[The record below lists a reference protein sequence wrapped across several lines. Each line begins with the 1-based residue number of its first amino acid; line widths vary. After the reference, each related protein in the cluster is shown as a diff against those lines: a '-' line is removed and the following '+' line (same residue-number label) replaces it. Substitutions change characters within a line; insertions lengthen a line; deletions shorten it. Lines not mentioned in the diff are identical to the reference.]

1 MTFRSYARLIL
12 SGVCAVLLVAATSSS
27 QTRGT
32 TPPATKPATAKPAA
46 IGELLALCGRC
57 TSPTVFAASG
67 IGTANAQAQARF
79 SSNIRLDDL
88 DGPCNEGDKACVTR
102 ERARVY
108 RASADCTAG
117 RITTIEEKSFT
128 LAGLWDNSD
137 IGGGRTQWRGADG
150 QIVGRDNASSGLS
163 ISQQW
168 EVLCPAPVSAALI
181 ARARTAAS
189 QKPVAAAAPRVN
201 PPICGGE
208 RLCTEVNDFAVT
220 MVDFRASL
228 TAPRK
233 VLTATLRFENK
244 TNRPVIL
251 GYVPGSGLAT
261 DERGN
266 RYATVETD
274 VRGIG
279 LVGRTV
285 DAKFVLQ
292 PGQRSDARFT
302 YIWDAG
308 RTAYGTA
315 FDAEITVREI
325 VDRGN
330 NQVTLGA
337 EYPLRLTGLV
347 DGARAGAAPPA
358 ASPAISAAPAPGST
372 PAVPAA
378 PAASVNN
385 CAGSTRPCFDSG
397 AFTATVTGFAG
408 SVIGN
413 RHHSLR
419 INVEI
424 RNVTDQPLILAYKQ
438 GTNTAIDNLGNR
450 YGYGRPGTADGS
462 VEGIGLMVPGRTVNA
477 SFQLAPRSARSAVF
491 SAIRYESGPKPAGTT
506 WAFDTVLAELRPLPN
521 GTQTELVRDHSVHL
535 VDLRVG
541 AAAAAPASIKDT
553 ADKLRGI
560 FGR

>member
-1 MTFRSYARLIL
+1 
-12 SGVCAVLLVAATSSS
+12 
-27 QTRGT
+27 
-32 TPPATKPATAKPAA
+32 
-46 IGELLALCGRC
+46 
-57 TSPTVFAASG
+57 
-67 IGTANAQAQARF
+67 
-79 SSNIRLDDL
+79 
-88 DGPCNEGDKACVTR
+88 
-102 ERARVY
+102 
-108 RASADCTAG
+108 
-117 RITTIEEKSFT
+117 
-128 LAGLWDNSD
+128 
-137 IGGGRTQWRGADG
+137 
-150 QIVGRDNASSGLS
+150 
-163 ISQQW
+163 
-168 EVLCPAPVSAALI
+168 
-181 ARARTAAS
+181 
-189 QKPVAAAAPRVN
+189 
-201 PPICGGE
+201 
-208 RLCTEVNDFAVT
+208 

-228 TAPRK
+228 AAARK

-266 RYATVETD
+266 RYATVDTD

-279 LVGRTV
+279 LVSRTV

-302 YIWDAG
+302 FIWDAG

-315 FDAEITVREI
+315 FDAEIVVREI
-325 VDRGN
+325 VDQGN

-347 DGARAGAAPPA
+347 DGARAGAAPAPA
-358 ASPAISAAPAPGST
+358 ASPASSAAPAPGAT
-372 PAVPAA
+372 PTVPAA
-378 PAASVNN
+378 PATSVDR

-413 RHHSLR
+413 RHHQVR

-424 RNVTDQPLILAYKQ
+424 RNNTDQPLVLAYKQ
-438 GTNTAIDNLGNR
+438 GTNTGIDNLGNR
-450 YGYGRPGTADGS
+450 YGYGRPGTADNS
-462 VEGIGLMVPGRTVNA
+462 VEGIGMMVPGRTVNA
-477 SFQLAPRSARSAVF
+477 SFQLAPRAARSAVF
-491 SAIRYESGPKPAGTT
+491 SVIRYESGPKPAGTT
-506 WAFDTVLAELRPLPN
+506 WAFDTVIAELRPLPN

-541 AAAAAPASIKDT
+541 GGVAPGANTIKDT
-553 ADKLRGI
+553 ADKIRGI